1 MLLQTVL
8 SRAALL
14 QLAAVAGL
22 AAVPPGGSP
31 PAHATATTPLLARLP
46 PSPRIV
52 AVGDIHGDAQ
62 ALIDVLSLA
71 GLYSEAEGRWTG
83 GDATF
88 VQIGDVLD
96 RGDDERRVL
105 DLLRELKPQAAAAGG
120 RVVTLLGNHEV
131 LNVLGIMS
139 FVSPRSNGFG
149 DDRAAAFRP
158 GGPLAS
164 ELASWPVACVIG
176 ETAFC
181 HAGLS
186 LAEASRVDATNRA
199 AAEWLRE
206 GHRGTLPPTQ
216 LMPTPNGKSPLWW
229 RGYSDPAYEEP
240 PPETCEELCSALEVI
255 GAKRLVVGH
264 TPQRRINCGCAGAV
278 WRVDLGL
285 SRAMGG
291 GVPEVQKR
299 EKATPPIRPICHTP
313 FPPYISEYINSGA
326 RD

>member
-1 MLLQTVL
+1 MFF
-8 SRAALL
+8 S
-14 QLAAVAGL
+14 G
-22 AAVPPGGSP
+22 
-31 PAHATATTPLLARLP
+31 
-46 PSPRIV
+46 
-52 AVGDIHGDAQ
+52 
-62 ALIDVLSLA
+62 
-71 GLYSEAEGRWTG
+71 
-83 GDATF
+83 
-88 VQIGDVLD
+88 
-96 RGDDERRVL
+96 
-105 DLLRELKPQAAAAGG
+105 ELKPQAAAAGG

-206 GHRGTLPPTQ
+206 GHRGTPPPTQ

-229 RGYSDPAYEEP
+229 RGYSDPADEEP
-240 PPETCEELCSALEVI
+240 PPETCDELRSALQVI

-291 GVPEVQKR
+291 GVPEVQNR
-299 EKATPPIRPICHTP
+299 EKKLRPLFVPYVTPR
-313 FPPYISEYINSGA
+313 FPLIYQRIYTLRCSRLKGMRSRSSRRVASACQRRQGA
-326 RD
+326 RETRIAEGSFWPRRFKACVIYSI

>member
-71 GLYSEAEGRWTG
+71 GLYSETEGRWTG

-105 DLLRELKPQAAAAGG
+105 DLLREL
-120 RVVTLLGNHEV
+120 LL
-131 LNVLGIMS
+131 
-139 FVSPRSNGFG
+139 F
-149 DDRAAAFRP
+149 
-158 GGPLAS
+158 
-164 ELASWPVACVIG
+164 
-176 ETAFC
+176 
-181 HAGLS
+181 
-186 LAEASRVDATNRA
+186 
-199 AAEWLRE
+199 
-206 GHRGTLPPTQ
+206 
-216 LMPTPNGKSPLWW
+216 
-229 RGYSDPAYEEP
+229 
-240 PPETCEELCSALEVI
+240 
-255 GAKRLVVGH
+255 
-264 TPQRRINCGCAGAV
+264 
-278 WRVDLGL
+278 
-285 SRAMGG
+285 
-291 GVPEVQKR
+291 
-299 EKATPPIRPICHTP
+299 
-313 FPPYISEYINSGA
+313 
-326 RD
+326 